1 MQTLKWD
8 TASLSSTTL
17 HTVGLLE
24 RCLLTLSS
32 TISFLFFP
40 GFWNI
45 NKGGETT
52 GCSVVGQRDRTDC
65 LLKVSGPRHSTR
77 LCSVSLFCLHFAT
90 FSWQIHHL
98 SKTSSLPSLSLSVYS
113 PSPAPLHPGKWLYP
127 VEWLC
132 KDVGTGFKL
141 SPAKGKDAR
150 GKIKKEEA
158 EKKDSLEFFSPGAKC
173 PCLMQ
178 KDESSPCSICERP
191 GGPNS
196 TRGEILS
203 LLWNSCC
210 CRRIQRHLNLRS
222 LCKCHPQGHSRHDD
236 VSECLMSRSPSAADW
251 RGLPLHMHASPR
263 VPDGGCSEGGRH
275 VA

>member
-1 MQTLKWD
+1 MFCCRSTRQNWLPVESIRASPLHSALLRFFILSPFCHVLLAD
-8 TASLSSTTL
+8 TALVTDILS
-17 HTVGLLE
+17 
-24 RCLLTLSS
+24 
-32 TISFLFFP
+32 
-40 GFWNI
+40 
-45 NKGGETT
+45 
-52 GCSVVGQRDRTDC
+52 
-65 LLKVSGPRHSTR
+65 
-77 LCSVSLFCLHFAT
+77 A
-90 FSWQIHHL
+90 
-98 SKTSSLPSLSLSVYS
+98 LPLSLSVYS

-178 KDESSPCSICERP
+178 KDESSPCSICERL

-222 LCKCHPQGHSRHDD
+222 LCKCHPPGHSRHDD